1 MSVENTN
8 EIDEEK
14 LKASL
19 NMKKLPQ
26 HIAIIMDGN
35 GRWAVKQ
42 RLPRSAGHRAATAAV
57 RSAVELCDDLDIPV
71 LTLYTF
77 SAENWTRPRWEVN
90 AIMRLLVE
98 QLQKQTPE
106 LNKEN
111 VHLNVIGDIEGLP
124 PKIVREL
131 DRSVDILKDNTG
143 LTLNLALNYGGRQEI
158 ISALRSIITEVKEG
172 KLEVDDIDED
182 VVSQHLY
189 TSGLPDPDLLVR
201 TGSEM
206 RISNF
211 LLWQLA
217 YTEIY
222 VADVLWPDFRK
233 KDLLLA
239 LLSYQKR
246 KRRFG
251 GI

>member
-1 MSVENTN
+1 MSVENASK
-8 EIDEEK
+8 IDEEK

-26 HIAIIMDGN
+26 HIAVIMDGN
-35 GRWAVKQ
+35 GRWAVRQK
-42 RLPRSAGHRAATAAV
+42 LPRSTGHRAAMEAV
-57 RSAVELCDDLDIPV
+57 RSVVELCGELEISV

-77 SAENWTRPRWEVN
+77 SAENWTRPRWEVR
-90 AIMRLLVE
+90 AIMKLLSE

-106 LNKEN
+106 LNEEN
-111 VHLNVIGDIEGLP
+111 VRLNIIGDVEGLS

-131 DRSVDILKDNTG
+131 NRSVDILKDNTG
-143 LTLNLALNYGGRQEI
+143 LILNLALNYGGRQEI

-172 KLEVDDIDED
+172 SLEVDDINED
-182 VVSQHLY
+182 VFSQHLY
-189 TSGLPDPDLLVR
+189 TSGLPDPDLLIR

-222 VADVLWPDFRK
+222 VTDVLWPDFRK
-233 KDLLLA
+233 KDLLIA

>member
-1 MSVENTN
+1 MSVENAIN
-8 EIDEEK
+8 VDEAKLRASLDREK
-14 LKASL
+14 L
-19 NMKKLPQ
+19 PR
-26 HIAIIMDGN
+26 HIAVIMDGN
-35 GRWAVKQ
+35 GRWAMRQK
-42 RLPRSAGHRAATAAV
+42 LPRSTGHRAAMEAV
-57 RSAVELCDDLDIPV
+57 RSVVELCGELEIPV

-90 AIMRLLVE
+90 AIMKLLIE

-106 LNKEN
+106 LNEEN
-111 VHLNVIGDIEGLP
+111 VRLNIIGDVEGLP

-131 DRSVDILKDNTG
+131 NRSVDILKDNTG
-143 LTLNLALNYGGRQEI
+143 LLLNLALNYGGRQEI
-158 ISALRSIITEVKEG
+158 ISALHSIITEVKEG
-172 KLEVDDIDED
+172 SLEVDDIDED
-182 VVSQHLY
+182 VFSQHLY
-189 TSGLPDPDLLVR
+189 TSGLPDPDLLIR

-246 KRRFG
+246 QRRFG